1 MYKVLVVEDEDII
14 RKGLIFMVD
23 WLKVNCIVAGEA
35 ADGEEGLE
43 KIKEIRPDIVIT
55 DVKMPFKNGLKM
67 LEESIGQYEYEAIII
82 SGHGEF
88 EYAKKAITLNVTEY
102 LLKPVDFEHL
112 YITLEKLTNKIES
125 NRKVRDYMKALDH
138 APTDKIMDAHFT
150 YTNKSKYTAKMLEY
164 IRTCYRHKISI
175 NDLSEKYGISS
186 TYLNVKFK
194 KETNYTFNDFLNRY
208 RVLQAVELLK
218 QDKLKVYEIAET
230 VGFQDYKYF
239 ILVFKKY
246 IGCSPGKFREA
257 MGAGLTYSLI

>member
-35 ADGEEGLE
+35 SDGEEGLA
-43 KIKEIRPDIVIT
+43 KIQEIRPDIVIT
-55 DVKMPFKNGLKM
+55 DVKMPCKDGLRM
-67 LEESIGQYEYEAIII
+67 LEESIGEYGYEAIII
-82 SGHGEF
+82 SGYSEF
-88 EYAKKAITLNVTEY
+88 EYAKKAITLHVTEY

-112 YITLEKLTNKIES
+112 YKTIEKLASKIES
-125 NRKVRDYMKALDH
+125 KRKVQKYLQAMDYVA
-138 APTDKIMDAHFT
+138 ADKIMDTHIT
-150 YTNKSKYTAKMLEY
+150 YTDKSKYTARMLDY
-164 IRTCYRHKISI
+164 IKLNYPHKISI
-175 NDLSEKYGISS
+175 NDLSERYGISS

-218 QDKLKVYEIAET
+218 QDKWKIYEIAEQ

-246 IGCSPGKFREA
+246 IGCSPSRFREA
-257 MGAGLTYSLI
+257 MGAE

>member
-23 WLKVNCIVAGEA
+23 WLKVNCVVAGEA
-35 ADGEEGLE
+35 ADGEDGLM

-55 DVKMPFKNGLKM
+55 DVKMPCKDGLKM
-67 LEESIGQYEYEAIII
+67 LEESIGEYEYEAIII
-82 SGHGEF
+82 SGYGEF
-88 EYAKKAITLNVTEY
+88 EYAKKAISLNVTEY
-102 LLKPVDFEHL
+102 LLKPVDFDHL
-112 YITLEKLTNKIES
+112 YKILEKLTSKIETKK
-125 NRKVRDYMKALDH
+125 KVQKYVAALEH
-138 APTDKIMDAHFT
+138 TSADKIIDPHILET
-150 YTNKSKYTAKMLEY
+150 DKSKYTSKMLEY
-164 IRTCYRHKISI
+164 IKTCYAQKISI

-186 TYLNVKFK
+186 TYLNIKFK

-218 QDKLKVYEIAET
+218 QDKLKVYEIGET

-246 IGCSPGKFREA
+246 MGCSPGKFREA
-257 MGAGLTYSLI
+257 MVQSSE

>member
-23 WLKVNCIVAGEA
+23 WLKVNCSVFGEA
-35 ADGEEGLE
+35 ADGEEGLA

-55 DVKMPFKNGLKM
+55 DVKMPFKDGLKM
-67 LEESIGQYEYEAIII
+67 LEESIGEYEYEAIII
-82 SGHGEF
+82 SGYGEF

-102 LLKPVDFEHL
+102 LLKPLDYEHL
-112 YITLEKLTNKIES
+112 YRTLERLTSKIES
-125 NRKVRDYMKALDH
+125 NRKMQKYLQTVDSMSVEKNIIPNFNYA
-138 APTDKIMDAHFT
+138 
-150 YTNKSKYTAKMLEY
+150 NKSKYITHMLDY
-164 IRTCYRHKISI
+164 IKTCYCRKISI
-175 NDLSEKYGISS
+175 SDISKKYGISS

-208 RVLQAVELLK
+208 RVLQAVDLLK
-218 QDKLKVYEIAET
+218 KDKFKVYEIAKT

-246 IGCSPGKFREA
+246 IGCSPGQFREA
-257 MGAGLTYSLI
+257 MRS

>member
-35 ADGEEGLE
+35 ADGEEGLA
-43 KIKEIRPDIVIT
+43 KIREIRPDIVIT
-55 DVKMPFKNGLKM
+55 DVKMPCKDGLNM
-67 LEESIGQYEYEAIII
+67 LEESIGEYGYEAIII
-82 SGHGEF
+82 SGYGEF

-112 YITLEKLTNKIES
+112 YRILGKLTTKIEN
-125 NRKVRDYMKALDH
+125 NRKMQRYLQTQDSIPAE
-138 APTDKIMDAHFT
+138 KIIDINFNYET
-150 YTNKSKYTAKMLEY
+150 KSKYTTQMIEY
-164 IRTCYRHKISI
+164 IKTCYCRKISI
-175 NDLSEKYGISS
+175 NDMSKKYGVSS
-186 TYLNVKFK
+186 TYLNIKFK

-218 QDKLKVYEIAET
+218 ENKLKVYEIAEN

-246 IGCSPGKFREA
+246 IGYSPGQFREA
-257 MGAGLTYSLI
+257 MRT